1 MRPGA
6 PPKPT
11 RYVYTG
17 PGEVSSLIT
26 DTPGTPVIPC
36 CKETYTSIIYRDEP
50 VAKFYVYSDV
60 SHTHTP
66 CLRQSCLYAM
76 RWRWGWMGEW
86 RWAEGENDTKD
97 YLTGTR
103 GGERKRRG
111 ESKHPH
117 QHTWPG
123 AGKPWKGKGKEKR
136 RPTDTE
142 KDQRRGGKDGSA
154 WTNLPQR
161 NLRLPR
167 HAQDPT
173 YLGREE
179 RMK

>member
-1 MRPGA
+1 M
-6 PPKPT
+6 
-11 RYVYTG
+11 
-17 PGEVSSLIT
+17 
-26 DTPGTPVIPC
+26 
-36 CKETYTSIIYRDEP
+36 
-50 VAKFYVYSDV
+50 
-60 SHTHTP
+60 
-66 CLRQSCLYAM
+66 
-76 RWRWGWMGEW
+76 
-86 RWAEGENDTKD
+86 KD

-111 ESKHPH
+111 KEQTHTSTPGPERANPES
-117 QHTWPG
+117 
-123 AGKPWKGKGKEKR
+123 KGKEKR

-142 KDQRRGGKDGSA
+142 QDQRRGGKTEAPEPTWHSE
-154 WTNLPQR
+154 

>member
-1 MRPGA
+1 MSRS
-6 PPKPT
+6 
-11 RYVYTG
+11 R
-17 PGEVSSLIT
+17 SF
-26 DTPGTPVIPC
+26 
-36 CKETYTSIIYRDEP
+36 TSIQT
-50 VAKFYVYSDV
+50 FHT
-60 SHTHTP
+60 HTHTP

-86 RWAEGENDTKD
+86 RWAESENDMKD

-142 KDQRRGGKDGSA
+142 KDQRRGGRTEA
-154 WTNLPQR
+154 PE
-161 NLRLPR
+161 
-167 HAQDPT
+167 PT
-173 YLGREE
+173 YHSETYAYLGTHRTQPTWGGKNAWNRGQNGELVGEE
-179 RMK
+179 ELKQQNFKWDSVQT